1 MGMEKDLDRH
11 ALTLVESV
19 RMISTTQNLIDH
31 DGAGILLGNYTLR
44 MFSGNE
50 ADEKQTGCNTR
61 VD

>member
-1 MGMEKDLDRH
+1 
-11 ALTLVESV
+11 
-19 RMISTTQNLIDH
+19 MISTTQNLIDH